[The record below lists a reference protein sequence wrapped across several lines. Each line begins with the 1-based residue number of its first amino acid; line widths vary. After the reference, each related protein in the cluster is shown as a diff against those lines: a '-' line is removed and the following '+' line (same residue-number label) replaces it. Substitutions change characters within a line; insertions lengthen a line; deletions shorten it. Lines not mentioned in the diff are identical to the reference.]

1 MAHTESTG
9 SKRESF
15 HGPRRARVNRRG
27 GFRAERIACAA
38 LRARGDRVGAGGAG
52 YAEAWA
58 AARET
63 GAATIACYASRAEEV
78 ERLFAELDKTGD
90 RLDLVVYN
98 PSARARRPV
107 TELDAVAVQH
117 AIMVTTFG
125 GFLVAQAAAQ
135 RMLKQ
140 GYGTILFTGASAS
153 VKGYPRSSSFAMGKF
168 ALHGPAR
175 ASRANCSRTT
185 SISMSGTS

>member
-1 MAHTESTG
+1 MIRRSL
-9 SKRESF
+9 SR
-15 HGPRRARVNRRG
+15 GPRKPARRRSP
-27 GFRAERIACAA
+27 
-38 LRARGDRVGAGGAG
+38 
-52 YAEAWA
+52 
-58 AARET
+58 
-63 GAATIACYASRAEEV
+63 ATSRAEEA
-78 ERLFAELDKTGD
+78 ERLFAELDKTDD

-98 PSARARRPV
+98 PGARARRPA

-140 GYGTILFTGASAS
+140 GYGTILFTGAKAS

-168 ALHGPAR
+168 ALRGAAR

-185 SISMSGTS
+185 SMSGTS